1 MEDDA
6 GAHIYCD
13 FISFESEIS
22 KPVKGSVID
31 IPIFA
36 KKLSE
41 L

>member
-13 FISFESEIS
+13 FISFESVII
-22 KPVKGSVID
+22 KPVKGNVID